1 MQKVLFLITMIA
13 VLGAA
18 SISVEGQTGTEIC
31 VVSDQSGSR
40 LVFNSQTGDYKYESG
55 DGFAISG
62 TGQVKNDGCFVSL
75 EHTRSDGKV
84 IASANI
90 CSNEAKALV
99 DVAGT
104 AGTRQESFSD
114 PDTSNNGCTVVTDP
128 VEVPPASQEVA
139 IQDNTTGS
147 FIVFN
152 TVTGDYKFIR
162 CSDETAIGG
171 TGQIQKDGCTISLND
186 TRADRRIIA
195 SANLCDQTA
204 KALIET
210 FNGSTKPG
218 QTATMQETLSDT
230 NMRDNTIGDCPAAAQ
245 PVIKK

>member
-13 VLGAA
+13 VLVAA

-31 VVSDQSGSR
+31 IVSDQSGSR
-40 LVFNSQTGDYKYESG
+40 LAFNTQTGDYKFQSS

-62 TGQVKNDGCFVSL
+62 TGQVKTDGCFVSF
-75 EHTRSDGKV
+75 EHIRSDGKV

-99 DVAGT
+99 DVAGA
-104 AGTRQESFSD
+104 AGTKQESVSD

-128 VEVPPASQEVA
+128 VEVPPASQEVS
-139 IQDNTTGS
+139 IQDGTTGS

-162 CSDETAIGG
+162 CSDETAISG
-171 TGQIQKDGCTISLND
+171 TGQLQKDGCTISLND

-210 FNGSTKPG
+210 FAGETKTG
-218 QTATMQETLSDT
+218 QTATMQETLSDS
-230 NMRDNTIGDCPAAAQ
+230 NMRDNTIGDCPAVVK
-245 PVIKK
+245 PIIKK